1 MSVAKK
7 EINYELLEKNLNE
20 YEPITDER
28 IKNFIIENK
37 NLYPFLKEVY
47 PIIKEFFPNDKLILE
62 YVEDYEY
69 PDWITLFINI
79 KEDKD
84 ESIAEERVKIH
95 RKLFHET
102 IAIERKYNV
111 ISLVNISLF

>member
-7 EINYELLEKNLNE
+7 EINYSFLEKNLTG

-37 NLYPFLKEVY
+37 NIFPFLKEVH

-84 ESIAEERVKIH
+84 ESTPEERVKRH